1 MNGAKIT
8 IVVTVLNN
16 AVWGKGT
23 AVTVISGCM
32 TFLLMRLAKSWTIG
46 SLWAALT
53 FIIFTAFSAR
63 GLLLASVHVSSCG
76 AGMGLIF
83 ASYRAAM

>member
-16 AVWGKGT
+16 AGWGKGT
-23 AVTVISGCM
+23 AVIVISGCM
-32 TFLLMRLAKSWTIG
+32 AFLLMRLAKSWTIR

-53 FIIFTAFSAR
+53 FVIFTAFSAC